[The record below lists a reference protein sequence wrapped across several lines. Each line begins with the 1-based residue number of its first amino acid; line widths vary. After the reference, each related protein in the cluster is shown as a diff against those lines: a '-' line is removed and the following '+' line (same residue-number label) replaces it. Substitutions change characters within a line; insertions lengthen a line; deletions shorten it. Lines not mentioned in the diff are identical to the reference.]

1 MNRVGANDPI
11 DVDAEST
18 LRVIP
23 EVAVN
28 DVNLTEEPAGANDPL
43 DVDAASTG
51 DEAGLELALTSK
63 L

>member
-43 DVDAASTG
+43 DVDAESAD
-51 DEAGLELALTSK
+51 DEAGQELKGTSRI
-63 L
+63 